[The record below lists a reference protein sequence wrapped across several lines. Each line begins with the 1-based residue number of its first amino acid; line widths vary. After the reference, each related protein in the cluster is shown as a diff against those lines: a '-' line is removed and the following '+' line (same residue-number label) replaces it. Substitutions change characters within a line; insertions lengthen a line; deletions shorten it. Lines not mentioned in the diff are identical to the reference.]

1 MFSFSQSYLPSLR
14 AAVTRATF
22 LAASAMIVACGHT
35 GQIAPSALA
44 ANPSNY
50 DGQSVTVAGTVK
62 NPTSRDTRRGTATTY
77 QLCDS
82 ACITV
87 IAFGDANVSD
97 GSQAT
102 VSGRF
107 RASFGRRQMMTNV
120 LIVGDRMRGSGRKHG
135 SRRMRDSGGTAAVSP
150 SP

>member
-1 MFSFSQSYLPSLR
+1 MFLLSHSYLPSLR
-14 AAVTRATF
+14 VAMTRAAL
-22 LAASAMIVACGHT
+22 LAAIASTVACAHT
-35 GQIAPSALA
+35 SQVAPSALV

-50 DGQSVTVAGTVK
+50 DGQSVTVAGTAK
-62 NPTSRDTRRGTATTY
+62 NPTSLDTRRGTATTY

-87 IAFGDANVSD
+87 IAFGNGNANVSD
-97 GSQAT
+97 GSQTT

-107 RASFGRRQMMTNV
+107 RASFGRKQMMTNV
-120 LIVGDRMRGSGRKHG
+120 LIVGGRMRGSG
-135 SRRMRDSGGTAAVSP
+135 DAAASSP

>member
-1 MFSFSQSYLPSLR
+1 MFSLSHSHLPTLR
-14 AAVTRATF
+14 AAATRAAF
-22 LAASAMIVACGHT
+22 LAAVAATAACGHT
-35 GQIAPSALA
+35 DQIAPSALA

-87 IAFGDANVSD
+87 IAFGGASANVSD
-97 GSQAT
+97 GSQTT

-107 RASFGRRQMMTNV
+107 RASFGRKQMMTNV
-120 LIVGDRMRGSGRKHG
+120 LVVGG
-135 SRRMRDSGGTAAVSP
+135 RMRDSGGTAAGSP